1 MSISKKE
8 ILNQAIACFNS
19 NDLIQ
24 AKDKVEEFL
33 SHEPKN
39 IDAINLKGGI
49 FFKSNQ
55 FDKAVEIF
63 EEGLEVDPINITML
77 KNIITAQ
84 NNLGRYRDAYTH
96 IEKLNQIENN
106 SESSVIQLVNNLLL
120 QNKKQKALN
129 LVNENLKKD
138 KTFNLLLSKANCL
151 FELQNFKE
159 SKILYKKL
167 LEIHSINFHILF
179 RLGYLCME
187 EKNFSSSI
195 DYFKKITAN
204 IEILK
209 INNNELAL
217 TYYNIGLCYEKIED
231 YPNSEENYL
240 TSITYNN
247 SNLDAYVN
255 LSNIHYAQDKI
266 EEATTYMKK
275 AIELN
280 PNKRILYVNLSN
292 IYDKAGK
299 HNEAVFCKRVGTGNI
314 VFKCSK
320 EYGLYEI
327 NKVQLNEKI

>member
-129 LVNENLKKD
+129 LKLIAY
-138 KTFNLLLSKANCL
+138 L
-151 FELQNFKE
+151 NFKI
-159 SKILYKKL
+159 SKSQKF
-167 LEIHSINFHILF
+167 SIKNYWKYI
-179 RLGYLCME
+179 RLTFIFYLDLDICVW
-187 EKNFSSSI
+187 KR
-195 DYFKKITAN
+195 KIS
-204 IEILK
+204 L
-209 INNNELAL
+209 
-217 TYYNIGLCYEKIED
+217 
-231 YPNSEENYL
+231 
-240 TSITYNN
+240 
-247 SNLDAYVN
+247 V
-255 LSNIHYAQDKI
+255 
-266 EEATTYMKK
+266 
-275 AIELN
+275 
-280 PNKRILYVNLSN
+280 V
-292 IYDKAGK
+292 
-299 HNEAVFCKRVGTGNI
+299 
-314 VFKCSK
+314 
-320 EYGLYEI
+320 
-327 NKVQLNEKI
+327 